1 MAWLRHSAAILTAAV
16 GAPALGAIAALRPA
30 WRRGF
35 AERLGRGAPS
45 PIRGAWVHA
54 ASVGEVSAA
63 VRLLDLLVEAGHPLL
78 ASVTTPTGRQVLERL
93 RPQIAARFAPLDHPW
108 CVEAALNQVTPR
120 ALILVESEL
129 WPNWIA
135 AAARRR
141 IPVGVVSAHVSDRSF
156 SRYRRLASILGGT
169 WGRLTAVGARSELDA
184 ERFVALGVARERV
197 RVTGDLKL
205 DVPGDMPPLAPELS
219 DYLRKCAAIVGA
231 STHAGEEIA
240 LLGALRSAL
249 ETGESA
255 CLVLAPRHLARL
267 HEVERTVQRFG
278 FPLVRR
284 SNLPRTAPEDLPA
297 AAGSVLLIDTLGE
310 LPGLLPLARAVFVGG
325 TVAPI
330 GGHNLVEPAWAGRPV
345 LFGNHTENVKE
356 AAELLLASGGAERIA
371 NPDELSREVTALL
384 ADAAEA
390 DRRGALAREALGPH
404 RGAARRCADLVETLL
419 AECDPPL

>member
-1 MAWLRHSAAILTAAV
+1 VGLLRHSAATLAAAL
-16 GAPALGAIAALRPA
+16 GLPALGAIAALRPA
-30 WRRGF
+30 WRRGLS
-35 AERLGRGAPS
+35 ERLGRGSATAS
-45 PIRGAWVHA
+45 GGAWVHA

-63 VRLLDLLVEAGHPLL
+63 VRLLDLLVDAGHPVL
-78 ASVTTPTGRQVLERL
+78 ASVTTPTGRDVLGRL
-93 RPQIAARFAPLDHPW
+93 RPQVAARFAPVDHPW
-108 CVEAALNQVTPR
+108 CVEAALAQVKPR
-120 ALILVESEL
+120 ALVLVESEL

-135 AAARRR
+135 AAARRGVR
-141 IPVGVVSAHVSDRSF
+141 VGVVSAHVSDRSF

-184 ERFVALGVARERV
+184 ERFVALGVAPERV
-197 RVTGDLKL
+197 SITGDLKL
-205 DVPGDMPPLAPELS
+205 DVPGDMPPLAAELTR
-219 DYLRKCAAIVGA
+219 YLHQCAAMVGA

-249 ETGESA
+249 DAGLAA

-284 SNLPRTAPEDLPA
+284 TNLARTPADDLPP

-310 LPGLLPLARAVFVGG
+310 LPGLLPLARVVFVGG
-325 TVAPI
+325 TLAPI

-345 LFGNHTENVKE
+345 LFGTHTGSVKE
-356 AAELLLASGGAERIA
+356 AAELLLASGGAARIR
-371 NPDELSREVTALL
+371 NPDELGREVTALL
-384 ADAAEA
+384 ADAGEA
-390 DRRGALAREALGPH
+390 DRRGGEARAALGPH

-419 AECDPPL
+419 AECRA